1 MEMGTNYVQK
11 EIYNPRKRRSIQA
24 PDYAATNYQLGIT
37 PEAHKSNFNQT
48 CQFVEQLLTVQKD
61 QATVLDEIRNT
72 SHNMLRGVGAI
83 VEAVDTLKHVYHE
96 IGTEQVKACG
106 YASELTNSTFRNKQL
121 VCDKGWTLIQRRGAP
136 TLPGSE
142 RTNFE
147 RNWEDYENGF
157 GTLDQD
163 FWLGLQTIHELTM
176 AGYTRLRVDLEDW
189 EGHKKYAMYGVFK
202 VGGAR
207 DKYKLTVGEYTGTA
221 GNSLSSNSGEQFSTY
236 DNDND
241 ANTFTNCAAEYRGGW
256 WQGNFCSESILNSV
270 YHNSSNVGKP
280 GVGVIWWHW
289 TDTEYSLK
297 KAEMKVRKPSAF
309 T

>member
-37 PEAHKSNFNQT
+37 PEAHK
-48 CQFVEQLLTVQKD
+48 
-61 QATVLDEIRNT
+61 
-72 SHNMLRGVGAI
+72 
-83 VEAVDTLKHVYHE
+83 VYHE